1 MKTERSYITI
11 NLNNLKYNLDKIKS
25 KLYPNEKMACVVKAN
40 AYGHGDRKI
49 AKELENLG
57 IDFFCVATL
66 DEAIRL
72 RDVLKP
78 TTSILILG
86 YTPYDYVEE
95 VAKYN
100 LIQTITSVRYMKNAY
115 KYANNKIKVH
125 IALDT
130 GMSRIGFQFNDEI
143 DDNFKFAFE
152 NYIVDG
158 VFTHMS
164 NADYLSNHMT
174 DFTNNQ
180 RKKYNEIYSKYKEII
195 PNFHYKNSA
204 SIIRRFDNL
213 GNIVR
218 PGIILY
224 GLSPSDEV
232 KHFIDLKTLIEWK
245 SVISSVRFIEKG
257 SAISYGNTF
266 YAKDDMKIATI
277 STGYADGYNRLL
289 SNKGYVLINGK
300 KANIVGRICMDQ
312 FMVDVTNIENVESGK
327 LATLIGKD
335 GDLEITIDDLAKICD
350 TINYEIICS
359 ISERVKKFY
368 IYE

>member
-25 KLYPNEKMACVVKAN
+25 KLYSNEKMACVVKAN

-95 VAKYN
+95 VVKYN

-130 GMSRIGFQFNDEI
+130 GMSRIGFQFNNEI